1 MQGDHPLG
9 QGSLQQPLGQQQQG
23 QGKATNCEP
32 QQGRGQRCRGKRC
45 QRQRCQRRRGFAG
58 RANHRI
64 ARSKEACL
72 PECRRNQARELATV
86 LAGSWAEGCKRVSGC
101 WRRNSRARAV
111 AAMG

>member
-9 QGSLQQPLGQQQQG
+9 QGPLQQPLGQQQQG
-23 QGKATNCEP
+23 QGKATNSDP
-32 QQGRGQRCRGKRC
+32 QQGRGQRCRGQRR
-45 QRQRCQRRRGFAG
+45 QRQRGFAG

-86 LAGSWAEGCKRVSGC
+86 LAGSWAEGCRRVSGC